1 MEIRIL
7 QLIEGAKKAEGVTVV
22 IDVFRA
28 FSLEAYM
35 MAAGA
40 KTVIPVGDAD
50 LAYRLK
56 QENPEMILAG
66 ERGGK
71 IMPGFD
77 LGNSPTDLING
88 VDVQGKTVV
97 HTTSAGTQGIA
108 NAVHAERILC
118 GSLVNA
124 KATVDYIQSLNPKIV
139 SLVCMGL
146 EAKEPTEEDTLCAEY
161 IKSLLEGTSID
172 LEAGIE
178 NVKVTSGAKFFDKE
192 QNDVFPQTDFSY
204 CTQVDKFDFALELV
218 EMGDEEITHVEM
230 RHA

>member
-124 KATVDYIQSLNPKIV
+124 KATADYIRSLNPQIV

-218 EMGDEEITHVEM
+218 EMGDEEIAHVEM